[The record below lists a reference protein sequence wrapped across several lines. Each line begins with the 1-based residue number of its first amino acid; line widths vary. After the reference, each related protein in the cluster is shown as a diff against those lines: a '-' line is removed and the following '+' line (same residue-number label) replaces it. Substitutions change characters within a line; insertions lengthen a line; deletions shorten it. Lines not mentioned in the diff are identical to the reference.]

1 MYAETEMIHMQNLVH
16 VDREIDARG
25 SHCPGPLMELI
36 RGLKSATDGEV
47 IAVISTDLGSNT
59 DIPLWV
65 QKAGNELIAV
75 EKIDQEATRFVVR
88 KHVRA

>member
-1 MYAETEMIHMQNLVH
+1 MIGH
-16 VDREIDARG
+16 VLIHREIDARG

-36 RGLKSATDGEV
+36 RGLKSARDGEV

-65 QKAGNELIAV
+65 KKSGNELVAV
-75 EKIDQEATRFVVR
+75 
-88 KHVRA
+88 